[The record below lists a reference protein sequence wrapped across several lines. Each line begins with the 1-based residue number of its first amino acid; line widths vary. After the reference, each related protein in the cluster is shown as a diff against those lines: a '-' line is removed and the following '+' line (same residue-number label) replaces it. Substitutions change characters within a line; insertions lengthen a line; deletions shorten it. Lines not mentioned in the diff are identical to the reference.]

1 MSELE
6 PGVAKPRMNV
16 ESFNLDHRLVSAPYV
31 RVADRKRLP
40 GGDELVKYDVRF
52 TQPNQAHLEMP
63 AVHSIEHL
71 TAELMRNHTDKL
83 IDFSPM
89 GCQTGF
95 YALTLGLEPPQFMQ
109 ILEATFRDILA
120 AEQVPAANE
129 VQCGWGANHS
139 LEAAQ
144 QAVSQF
150 LAQRAVWG
158 QVMAQAADEPEAA
171 SEPEAVGEPEAPA
184 AKAQAQA
191 SEAQTPVSETQAPV
205 SEAQAAATE
214 PAN

>member
-71 TAELMRNHTDKL
+71 TAEVMRNHTDKL

-184 AKAQAQA
+184 VKAQAQA
-191 SEAQTPVSETQAPV
+191 SEAQAPVSET
-205 SEAQAAATE
+205 QAAATE